1 MSIKL
6 NKETLEA
13 SFSQIEYLKTVKKDH
28 ISELCKLFDG
38 KISEEDLEEFHR
50 IFASLDPETKNEMPV
65 SQMGMVLNM
74 LQQLPTEAEV
84 VQLIETVNPK
94 KPENQEKKSE
104 KPKSG
109 KGEKGAKDK
118 APEEVVETIDFYK
131 FLLAL
136 ALYLRDPAE
145 IAEEIKKSFRVLD
158 RHNQGY
164 LMAADLR
171 DFLSRLG
178 DVLTDEEIDELLKLA
193 DTENNGQIHYE
204 QFVDMMT
211 NMQTGGKTKGKKG
224 KKGKKKKK

>member
-1 MSIKL
+1 M
-6 NKETLEA
+6 
-13 SFSQIEYLKTVKKDH
+13 KTVKKDH